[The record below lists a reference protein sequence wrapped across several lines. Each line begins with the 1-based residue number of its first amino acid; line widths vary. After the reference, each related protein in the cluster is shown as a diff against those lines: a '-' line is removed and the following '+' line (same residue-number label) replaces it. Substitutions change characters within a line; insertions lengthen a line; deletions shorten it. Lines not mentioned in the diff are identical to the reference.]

1 MDSDEYMRHVT
12 RGLDLVSLPS
22 PIFDQV
28 YDSLEVLSPTHCD
41 LVDRAHDLFLR
52 ELLAHLRIVKRR
64 LGERVVP
71 SDFPS
76 Q

>member
-1 MDSDEYMRHVT
+1 MDSDQCMKHVT

-22 PIFDQV
+22 SIIDQV
-28 YDSLEVLSPTHCD
+28 HDSLEVLSPTHCD
-41 LVDRAHDLFLR
+41 LVDRAFDLFLR

-64 LGERVVP
+64 LGKRVGP
-71 SDFPS
+71 SDFPR

>member
-1 MDSDEYMRHVT
+1 MKHVT

-22 PIFDQV
+22 SIIDQV
-28 YDSLEVLSPTHCD
+28 YESLEVLSPTHCD
-41 LVDRAHDLFLR
+41 LVDRAFDLFLR

-64 LGERVVP
+64 LGERVGP
-71 SDFPS
+71 SDFPR